1 MRESDCQDGRGT
13 ACRAPT
19 FRKLFFFLFLL
30 AGFVCGYD
38 FPAGAEDSAEIFIPI
53 VGPSKLVL
61 DSNPAYINDH
71 TVFQAGDGKWHLIGI
86 THQKVLGGKLPVPW
100 AEEEFIHAVAPALE
114 GPWTVLP
121 PILQVDRKLGET
133 HVWAPHV
140 VYYLGQYYCFYAGG
154 GGHWTSMINLAQSSD
169 AMTWTRYSG
178 NPLFRDFYDARD
190 PMALRDGDRWIL
202 YYTKTFS
209 REERRS
215 TVAYRTSDD
224 LAHWSEP
231 GFAYVVRSLP
241 ATLPNSQYTESPFV
255 VLYRGLYYL
264 FMCTPDLGYQAT
276 RVFVSK
282 DPFNFDEADEI
293 TTLIA
298 HCAEVVKDG
307 ERYYLTHAGWF
318 YDGLYLADLTWRPA
332 GKFSP
337 AMRFANSG
345 DNDDYLVSAGKAKKI
360 RWGLAGQHA
369 LEAQAGQAIEYAF
382 PIPEGVQG
390 IRVVFESSGKYRIKV
405 NGEAAPDS
413 MEAGLGDSTLQAI
426 ELNQAR
432 LWSSGKLTLR
442 FEDSGA
448 SAKDRLK
455 LAYVK
460 VYIF

>member
-1 MRESDCQDGRGT
+1 MTSYLSRVLLIIFFGAS
-13 ACRAPT
+13 AIVARAENAP
-19 FRKLFFFLFLL
+19 
-30 AGFVCGYD
+30 
-38 FPAGAEDSAEIFIPI
+38 EIFIP
-53 VGPSKLVL
+53 VMTSSRLVL
-61 DSNPAYINDH
+61 NSNPSYINDH
-71 TVFQAGDGKWHLIGI
+71 TVFQAEDGKWHLIGI

-114 GPWTVLP
+114 GPWTVLS

-140 VYYLGQYYCFYAGG
+140 VKQGGQYYCFYAAG
-154 GGHWTSMINLAQSSD
+154 GGHWTSMINLAESAD

-178 NPLFRDFYDARD
+178 NPRFRDFYDARD
-190 PMALRDGDRWIL
+190 PMVLRDGDRWIM

-209 REERRS
+209 RKEHLS
-215 TVAYRTSDD
+215 TVAYRESRD
-224 LAHWSEP
+224 LLHWSDP
-231 GFAYVVRSLP
+231 NFAYVVRSLP

-255 VLYRGLYYL
+255 VKYQGLYYL
-264 FMCTPDLGYQAT
+264 FHCTTDLNYQAT

-282 DPFNFDEADEI
+282 DPLHFEESNEI

-298 HCAEVVKDG
+298 HAAEVVQDG
-307 ERYYLTHAGWF
+307 ERYYLTHAGWY

-332 GKFSP
+332 GNFSP
-337 AMRFANSG
+337 ALRFANSG
-345 DNDDYLVSAGKAKKI
+345 DNDDYLVSAGGARKI

-369 LEAQAGQAIEYAF
+369 LEAQAGQAIDYAF

-390 IRVVFESSGKYRIKV
+390 IRVVFESSGKYRVTVKD
-405 NGEAAPDS
+405 EAAPDS
-413 MEAGLGDSTLQAI
+413 VEAGLGDSTLHAF
-426 ELNQAR
+426 ELNQPR
-432 LWSSGKLTLR
+432 FWQSGKLTLR
-442 FEDSGA
+442 FEDSGS

>member
-1 MRESDCQDGRGT
+1 MSSGFSRVLLIIFLGAS
-13 ACRAPT
+13 ALVARAENAPEN
-19 FRKLFFFLFLL
+19 
-30 AGFVCGYD
+30 FV
-38 FPAGAEDSAEIFIPI
+38 PVMTS
-53 VGPSKLVL
+53 SRLVL
-61 DSNPAYINDH
+61 NSNPAYINDH
-71 TVFQAGDGKWHLIGI
+71 TVFQTEDGKWHLIGI

-100 AEEEFIHAVAPALE
+100 AEEEFIHAVAPALD
-114 GPWTVLP
+114 GPWTVLA
-121 PILQVDRKLGET
+121 PILPVDRKLGET

-140 VYYLGQYYCFYAGG
+140 VKQGGQYYCFYAAG

-190 PMALRDGDRWIL
+190 PMALQDGDRWIL

-282 DPFNFDEADEI
+282 DPFNFDEPDEI

-345 DNDDYLVSAGKAKKI
+345 DNDDYLVSAGKARKI
-360 RWGLAGQHA
+360 RRGLAGQHA
-369 LEAQAGQAIEYAF
+369 LEAGAGQAIEYAF
-382 PIPEGVQG
+382 PIPEGVRG

-405 NGEAAPDS
+405 NGEAAPDPV
-413 MEAGLGDSTLQAI
+413 ETGLGDSTLHAF
-426 ELNQAR
+426 ELNQAV
-432 LWSSGKLTLR
+432 LWSSGKLNLR
-442 FEDSGA
+442 FENSGA
-448 SAKDRLK
+448 SAKNRLK